1 MKVKALFAEFIGTFT
16 LVFVCVGVIAA
27 DKMMNGTVGLL
38 GIALAQG
45 LSIACLASALGA
57 TSGGHCNPA
66 ITLGLLLGRKIDF
79 TNAVA
84 YWVAQFA
91 GAAVGALAANFAFDG
106 AALMATSHGMPVTLE
121 SVSQTR
127 AMFLEAMATFFLV
140 MTVYGTAVDSRA
152 PKVGAWLIGV
162 SITMGVLITGPL
174 TGGALNTARWFGPAL
189 VSGQMGQ
196 AVIYIVG
203 PLVGG
208 ALAGILYPLL
218 FSEEPAKP
226 VEA

>member
-16 LVFVCVGVIAA
+16 LIFVGVGVIAA
-27 DKMMNGTVGLL
+27 DKMMNGAVGLL
-38 GIALAQG
+38 GIALAHG
-45 LSIACLASALGA
+45 LAIACLASALGA
-57 TSGGHCNPA
+57 TSGGHFNPA
-66 ITLGLLLGRKIDF
+66 VTFGLLLGRKIDA

-84 YWVAQFA
+84 YWVAQLA

-106 AALMATSHGMPVTLE
+106 AAMMAIGHGMPATIE
-121 SVSQTR
+121 SVSQSR
-127 AMFLEAMATFFLV
+127 AIFLEAITTFFLV
-140 MTVYGTAVDSRA
+140 MTVYGTAVDGRG
-152 PKVGAWLIGV
+152 PKMGAWLIGV
-162 SITMGVLITGPL
+162 SITMGILIAGPL

>member
-1 MKVKALFAEFIGTFT
+1 MMAIG
-16 LVFVCVGVIAA
+16 
-27 DKMMNGTVGLL
+27 
-38 GIALAQG
+38 
-45 LSIACLASALGA
+45 
-57 TSGGHCNPA
+57 
-66 ITLGLLLGRKIDF
+66 
-79 TNAVA
+79 
-84 YWVAQFA
+84 
-91 GAAVGALAANFAFDG
+91 
-106 AALMATSHGMPVTLE
+106 HGMPATIE
-121 SVSQTR
+121 SVSQSR
-127 AMFLEAMATFFLV
+127 AIFLEAITTFFLV
-140 MTVYGTAVDSRA
+140 MTVYGTAVDGRG
-152 PKVGAWLIGV
+152 PKMGAWLIGV
-162 SITMGVLITGPL
+162 SITMGILIAGPL